1 MPVLGAVHRDPVP
14 AVLLDGDLRAGHPL
28 EVVHEVPAQAEPEL
42 LDLAHPVLLG
52 EGVDG
57 VLLRVGGDDL
67 GVVAGQVGVG
77 EVAAQR
83 GGHVQVLDLVPVTV
97 AGDVH
102 QADLR
107 LAVLVVAEGDGHD
120 VSPAIDLVLQK

>member
-1 MPVLGAVHRDPVP
+1 MPVLGAVYRDPVP
-14 AVLLDGDLRAGHPL
+14 AVLLDGDLRPGHPL
-28 EVVHEVPAQAEPEL
+28 EVVHEVPAQPEPEV
-42 LDLAHPVLLG
+42 LDLTHPVLLG

-83 GGHVQVLDLVPVTV
+83 
-97 AGDVH
+97 
-102 QADLR
+102 R
-107 LAVLVVAEGDGHD
+107 
-120 VSPAIDLVLQK
+120 

>member
-1 MPVLGAVHRDPVP
+1 VPVLGAVDRDAVP
-14 AVLLDGDLRAGHPL
+14 AVLLDADLRAGHPL
-28 EVVHEVPAQAEPEL
+28 EVVHEVPAEPKREF

-57 VLLRVGGDDL
+57 VLLRIGGDDL
-67 GVVAGQVGVG
+67 GVVADQVGVG

-97 AGDVH
+97 TGDVH

-120 VSPAIDLVLQK
+120 